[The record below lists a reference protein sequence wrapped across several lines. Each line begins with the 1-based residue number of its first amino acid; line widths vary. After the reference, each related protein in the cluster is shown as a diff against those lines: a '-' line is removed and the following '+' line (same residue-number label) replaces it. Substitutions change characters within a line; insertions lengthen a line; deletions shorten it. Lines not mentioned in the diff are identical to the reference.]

1 MQVYGR
7 RIGYI
12 GDRRLDDIGRLGKR
26 GEVLRILHAYC
37 LAAVLALGIAA
48 LLPREDRP
56 DVRRGS
62 LFMLFGAVAGL
73 LVGMS
78 IDASVMILSAIIGTL
93 LGQLFYSRTPKGRWV
108 GFSFSIFISYFCNVG
123 LKIIVSTAIAGIAV
137 EGLVRNQAAFGM

>member
-1 MQVYGR
+1 M
-7 RIGYI
+7 
-12 GDRRLDDIGRLGKR
+12 
-26 GEVLRILHAYC
+26 ILAGLVSEARCYTFSTLIAYAGLLLLHFSGC
-37 LAAVLALGIAA
+37 INLVHSSLVFWGVAAVLALGIAA
-48 LLPREDRP
+48 LLPREDRL

-108 GFSFSIFISYFCNVG
+108 GFSFSILLATFATSD
-123 LKIIVSTAIAGIAV
+123 
-137 EGLVRNQAAFGM
+137 